1 MTTEFRY
8 YQQEADDAIYNELL
22 VNHKCIVKMFCGTG
36 KSRLMRYCRVAY
48 NKKLVV
54 YVVPSL
60 PLLDQFC
67 TDYLQDFP
75 NVLTISSE
83 QGSTTDVKDI
93 VKFLKKKSNK
103 IICVTYQSFETLVST
118 LNGNKID
125 MCIFDEAHHAIGK
138 TYQPLIFGSDTCEK
152 QIFFTATP
160 KNANGVTMLN
170 KDNELELGMCGKLI
184 YDYSYFRGAMEG
196 YLNPF
201 EIRIDFYTENTVIS
215 VYESV
220 ARAILA
226 SGNSRVLTFHADVNG
241 DRDASVLQFVNEAK
255 FIVAFNKVLESEF
268 PEKMGFYKQIKMVA
282 LSAAISGS
290 NRTRILSN
298 FDKTADNEIMVISSC
313 QTIGEGI
320 DTKNAN
326 MCAFID
332 PKSSFVAITQNIGR
346 IVRKNPDILK
356 PNSTIL
362 IPCWVDTEKYIG
374 CNGDKDKCDEVI
386 REDINKEGNFNGIL
400 NVMSALRQE
409 DEDLYD
415 ACLHYPDTYSP
426 QEIESNLSAQ
436 GYKLL
441 DPIGDGYLI
450 ENLEFVLDTEIDLDE
465 DFTDEELLA
474 RVSEDNNIVIEVHT
488 NSLETPIE
496 YYGLDDDTSD
506 KEVVR
511 LFKSVDEEME
521 QTIYQ
526 PITSKD
532 GKKRNSDSFR
542 PLKREN
548 RFNVKVHTNPDVKV
562 LWNLSSDL
570 DLTKDICS
578 CIMDCEVIDMWP
590 QRFEELKA
598 FMNKNERR
606 PSKKKDEK
614 QLNKW
619 LSHQITNY
627 KNKKMREER
636 YQLWTQFLEE
646 YKEYVISNDELCLK
660 NFEKLK
666 KFINANNK
674 RPSDKSKNAEE
685 KQLGSWINNQQHNYK
700 NKTDGMSEERYNL
713 WTQFLEEYGEHFL
726 TDHEIWFQKFEKLK
740 EFINEN
746 NKRPS
751 GESKNAEEKQLGIWL
766 SKQLRNYKNA
776 EMNEERNNLWTPFLE
791 EYEKHFLTDDE
802 IWLKNFEK
810 LKKFINNN
818 QRRPSTISKNTEEKR
833 LGQWSSQQHKHY
845 KNKEMSEERYQ
856 LWTQFLEEYKKYCI
870 SNDEIWFQNFEELKE
885 FINENN
891 KRPSDKSK
899 KIEEKQLGGWI
910 NNQQKN
916 YNKKE
921 MSEERYQLWT
931 QFLKEY
937 EKHFLTDDEKWLH
950 KFEDL
955 KSFINKNNKRPLQS
969 SKNIEEKQLNKWLSH
984 QITNYNKQKLNGERY
999 QLWTQFL
1006 EEYNVDKDDDTLST
1020 VEEEE
1025 EIEIEII
1032 VKPKKK
1038 SAKLPKLK
1046 EIKEETIEK
1055 VETKEEVFIRTKPL
1069 ITQFH
1074 NKFFKMRSD
1083 NMAQHFQEN
1092 PNDFAEYHRVRDETL
1107 KTFKAEDIPC
1117 NRIIAELDKIKTKRE
1132 RLVVDMG
1139 CGTATIARYFKDDSR
1154 FKFTNY
1160 DHVAINDTVEKCD
1173 ISLMPLEDDSIE
1185 ICIMSLALWGSNR
1198 EEYIRE
1204 AYRVLET
1211 NCILYIIDSRKRW
1224 SEEGSQDGEKL
1235 KQLLEK
1241 NGFQIQT
1248 SDVDT
1253 SDVDTSDVDTSFVDK
1268 WCYFK
1273 CMK

>member
-646 YKEYVISNDELCLK
+646 YKEYVISNDEL
-660 NFEKLK
+660 
-666 KFINANNK
+666 
-674 RPSDKSKNAEE
+674 
-685 KQLGSWINNQQHNYK
+685 
-700 NKTDGMSEERYNL
+700 
-713 WTQFLEEYGEHFL
+713 
-726 TDHEIWFQKFEKLK
+726 
-740 EFINEN
+740 
-746 NKRPS
+746 
-751 GESKNAEEKQLGIWL
+751 
-766 SKQLRNYKNA
+766 
-776 EMNEERNNLWTPFLE
+776 
-791 EYEKHFLTDDE
+791 
-802 IWLKNFEK
+802 WLKNFEK